1 MLKVSKHVNTGD
13 VIYIREEQNKGGRTT
28 VKARKT
34 RRALLASGLSLLAS
48 VALLAGTT
56 FAWFTDSVVSSSN
69 IIRAGNLDVTMEWAD
84 GTEEPEA
91 AAWKDASEGAIF
103 DYDLWEPGYT
113 EVRHVRIRNTG
124 SLALKYQIQIVATGE
139 VSELADVIDVY
150 YIKGGQQIA
159 SRTDLD
165 GLEPIGTLSDV
176 LAEPY
181 AASGH
186 LLTGDTDSTDVA
198 TIALKM
204 QESAGNAY
212 QGLSIGSEFAVQLT
226 ATQYTYETDGFGSNQ
241 YDKDASV
248 TGASVMGIAGFEGV
262 VFDTVQDAY
271 NAISPVVD
279 ALAGLGQDVPSKEE
293 FDALFTDNGVITWV
307 IYGEQTVDNNLLFS
321 FGRKSSYYGERNITS
336 IRVIGGNETAK
347 LVMNTSIRNPYNW
360 WGPEVPTT
368 SLHFSNLTLEQ
379 GENLAQLSF
388 TDGLYGYTYE
398 FSLENC
404 VINGK
409 IYFYWN
415 QDLDMTVD
423 GCTFHNTL
431 GDDGSYALFVQGD
444 QTGTVRFTNNVV
456 DGYTRG
462 VNFQRNQTEFLID
475 GNIFRN
481 NSEVD
486 RAALQLTTASKFTVT
501 NNTFEES
508 IASNAIWLWDGF
520 NNPETLIAD
529 NDIRSAYSVS
539 GYKTE
544 YTNVT
549 ATGNR
554 VTPTQCWEKD
564 ADAPSDCLL
573 DLT

>member
-1 MLKVSKHVNTGD
+1 M
-13 VIYIREEQNKGGRTT
+13 
-28 VKARKT
+28 KADKT
-34 RRALLASGLSLLAS
+34 RRALLTSGLSLLAS

-56 FAWFTDSVVSSSN
+56 FAWFTDSVTNSGN
-69 IIRAGNLDVTMEWAD
+69 IIQAGNLNVTMEWAD

-159 SRTDLD
+159 SRAALEE
-165 GLEPIGTLSDV
+165 LEPVGTLSKV

-204 QESAGNAY
+204 QEGAGNAY

-360 WGPEVPTT
+360 WGPGVPTT

-564 ADAPSDCLL
+564 ADDPSDCLL